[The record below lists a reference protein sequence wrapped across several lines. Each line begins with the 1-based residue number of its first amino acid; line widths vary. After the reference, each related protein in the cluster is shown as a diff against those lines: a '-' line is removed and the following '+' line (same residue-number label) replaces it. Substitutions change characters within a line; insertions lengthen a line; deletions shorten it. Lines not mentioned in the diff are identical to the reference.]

1 MVTIVNFL
9 TVKSFTQAI
18 HIKILITDK
27 SSQFFKEQ
35 SSNLDHKTNSM
46 RPIILKIKCPKI
58 LSLNITREIRNISTM
73 QINNSSSKIAIF
85 TITAIKINNTNTGP
99 ILKINFFQDDE
110 FFKFSIIKLIWKL
123 YLLKKINVDYNN

>member
-1 MVTIVNFL
+1 MNFL

-18 HIKILITDK
+18 HIKIPITDK

-46 RPIILKIKCPKI
+46 RPIILKIKCSKI
-58 LSLNITREIRNISTM
+58 LSLNITREIRNINTM
-73 QINNSSSKIAIF
+73 QINNSSSKIAIL
-85 TITAIKINNTNTGP
+85 TIIAIKTNNTNTGP

-110 FFKFSIIKLIWKL
+110 VFKFSII
-123 YLLKKINVDYNN
+123 